1 MLNREQQIIAD
12 EIRNNPSQIT
22 IIQGKAGTG
31 KSYLIGE
38 IAPSLGRYQIL
49 CPTNLAAKA
58 NHSPAFRSATTFHS
72 FFYGEFDNL
81 DEGWQNPKNYKSV
94 RNPQFFLHK
103 INSIDTLVFDEISM
117 VRSDFFEM
125 MNTICCVA
133 RNSNAPF
140 GGIRV
145 IIVGDIFQL
154 PPIVEEEEVY
164 QYLLRE
170 YNGVYFFNSHV
181 IQRELHKV
189 KFYELKQS
197 VRQQNDRAYEGIL
210 DRFRTPDIIND
221 DAILN
226 TLNTRVVP
234 IQSLPKDIPYIA
246 SSNAE
251 VRNVNNEKL
260 TQLSGSLY
268 SSCSK
273 ITIKERRTN
282 NYVVF
287 HYNDSITLDTTKY
300 HEINMPSQFDDEL
313 RFKVGAR
320 VICTSSYKRA
330 GYINGD
336 FGEIIGYDGNN
347 INVLLDRTGMV
358 VNIGKS
364 TDYKYEMEYDAN
376 KHELVR
382 KTPYYQKVVQF
393 PIKLAY
399 AFTIH
404 KSQGQTYDK
413 IVLDLRSHIFA
424 PGQLYVAL
432 SRVKSLSG
440 LYLIKPLAYS
450 DIVIDRTVVDFLDHF
465 SGQRNSPSVQNN
477 ISAMPRVYQEFRNL
491 VSSAEHS
498 PCNTVIL
505 YTLNSYTRLY
515 SNHNFKY
522 AYIELQKII
531 EAIIAA
537 FDTSSYSNQIDEI
550 RNVEFQDMERTDKNI
565 CDEVLTIVAN
575 VYKHVYMKKRATVLD
590 RPHPSFGNTIN

>member
-1 MLNREQQIIAD
+1 MLNKEQQIIAD
-12 EIRNNPSQIT
+12 EIKNSPSQIA

-31 KSYLIGE
+31 KSHLIGE
-38 IAPSLGRYQIL
+38 IAPFLGRFQVL

-58 NHSPAFRSATTFHS
+58 NHSQAFRTATTFHS

-81 DEGWQNPKNYKSV
+81 DEGWQNPKNYTSI
-94 RNPQFFLHK
+94 RNPQFFMPK

-125 MNTICCVA
+125 MNKICQVA
-133 RNSNAPF
+133 RRSNAPF

-145 IIVGDIFQL
+145 IVVGDMFQL
-154 PPIVEEEEVY
+154 PPIVEEEDVY
-164 QYLLRE
+164 KYLMRE
-170 YNGVYFFNSHV
+170 YKGIYFFNSHV
-181 IQRELHKV
+181 IQKEIQRV
-189 KFYELKQS
+189 RFFELKQS
-197 VRQQNDRAYEGIL
+197 VRQQNDRAYEVIL
-210 DRFRTPDIIND
+210 DRFRNLDIIND
-221 DAILN
+221 DSVLN
-226 TLNTRVVP
+226 TLNTRIVP
-234 IQSLPKDIPYIA
+234 AQSLPKDVPYIA

-251 VRNVNNEKL
+251 VRSVNNEKL
-260 TQLSGSLY
+260 KQLPGTAF
-268 SSCSK
+268 SSCAQ
-273 ITIKERRTN
+273 ITIKERAAN
-282 NYVVF
+282 NYVYF
-287 HYNDSITLDTTKY
+287 DYNESITIDAAKY
-300 HEINMPSQFDDEL
+300 HEINMPSQFDGEL
-313 RFKVGAR
+313 KFKVGAR

-364 TDYKYEMEYDAN
+364 TDYKYEMQYDAN

-432 SRVKSLSG
+432 SRVKSLNG

-450 DIVIDRTVVDFLDHF
+450 DIIIDRAVVDFLGHF
-465 SGQRNSPSVQNN
+465 TGQRSVPN
-477 ISAMPRVYQEFRNL
+477 IQSNVSSMPRVFQDFWSL
-491 VSSAEHS
+491 VCSAEQS

-505 YTLNSYTRLY
+505 NTLNSYTRLY
-515 SNHNFKY
+515 SNRRYRY
-522 AYIELQKII
+522 AYIELQKVI
-531 EAIIAA
+531 EAILAA
-537 FDTSSYSNQIDEI
+537 FETSYYSKQIDEI
-550 RNVEFQDMERTDKNI
+550 RDVEFQDMERTDKNI

-575 VYKHVYMKKRATVLD
+575 IYKHVYTNKKAAVLD
-590 RPHPSFGNTIN
+590 RPHPSFENSIN